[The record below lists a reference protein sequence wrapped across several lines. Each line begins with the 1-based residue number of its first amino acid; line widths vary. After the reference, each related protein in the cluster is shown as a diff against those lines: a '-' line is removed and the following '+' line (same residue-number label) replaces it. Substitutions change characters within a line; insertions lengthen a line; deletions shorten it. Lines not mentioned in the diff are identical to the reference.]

1 MGPTPQPGWD
11 ELEPHLRAAQSGDPA
26 AKSQLASLLR
36 PVLRAWAD
44 RRFGPAR
51 GDMDASDVTH
61 DALNDALGQLGTF
74 RGKHEAASFWAW
86 LEAILANRISNWARY
101 HAARKRPPAAGGVA
115 VGGTDGIDPPAGGLS
130 PSAGVAA
137 AERNQRI
144 ALALGRLAPD
154 DRKLVVGHY
163 FDKKTHQELA
173 DAYNL
178 SPGAVH
184 ERLKRARGELRD
196 LLGDDT

>member
-1 MGPTPQPGWD
+1 VGPTPQPGWD
-11 ELEPHLRAAQSGDPA
+11 ELEPHLRAARSGDPA
-26 AKSQLASLLR
+26 ARNALAALLR
-36 PVLRAWAD
+36 PVLLAWAD

-51 GDMDASDVTH
+51 GDMSASDVTH

-74 RGKHEAASFWAW
+74 RGKHDAASFWAW
-86 LEAILANRISNWARY
+86 LDKILVNRISNWARR
-101 HAARKRPPAAGGVA
+101 HAASKRPPAAGGVA

-130 PSAGVAA
+130 PSGNVAV

-144 ALALGRLAPD
+144 ALALDRLAPG
-154 DRKLVVGHY
+154 DRDLVVGHY

-173 DAYNL
+173 DAFNL

-196 LLGDDT
+196 LLGGSS